1 MASKAEISLWSIGG
15 LATLGALLFRRRIS
29 REAFTNALIFGGGT
43 LLTAGVMTG
52 VRVGRSRVQL
62 SAALADSN
70 LGLALTE
77 VHKSAGGQTLKVY
90 DDAKMG
96 IKERV
101 FLLQGLVA
109 GSVKDADV
117 RKLALAITGHGRRK
131 IKVGTEAVNVVGA
144 ACPARDDMC
153 EARAIFDWTSNPENL
168 RYTGDVGP
176 HALSP
181 GGPVEA
187 IDLFSSARRAIEMRG
202 EDCDGHAVV
211 NATLGAQNGFPV
223 KFRITS
229 NTGETWDHIYTMF
242 GVPKIDPTRWIAIDT
257 TLGPGRFNK
266 QPARKKQVD
275 FAA

>member
-1 MASKAEISLWSIGG
+1 MASKAEIGLWTVGG
-15 LATLGALLFRRRIS
+15 LATLGAFVLRRRLS

-52 VRVGRSRVQL
+52 VRARRAGQL
-62 SAALADSN
+62 SVSLADSN

-131 IKVGTEAVNVVGA
+131 VKVGSETVSVVGA

-168 RYTGDVGP
+168 RYTGDVGA
-176 HALSP
+176 HALGP

-242 GVPKIDPTRWIAIDT
+242 GVPKIDPTKWVAIDT